1 MVKFGICGGVDKA
14 AAIKAAGWEYLEG
27 SVQGLF
33 QGVNDDT
40 AWDGQAKVE
49 STGMSVP
56 AANMLVP
63 GDLKVVGPTVDFEK
77 LTTYMTRVL
86 HRAAKCGTKTLVF
99 GSGVARNVPDGFSR
113 DEARKQILAFI
124 RMFAPIAQQAGVVV
138 VAEPLNKGECNIL
151 NSVEEAMTY
160 VKEVNHP
167 GFQCLVDSYHFWLE
181 REPLKNL
188 EVAMPWIKHVHV
200 ADEQGRVAPGK
211 SGNSDYRPFFRVLKA
226 GNYAGLISVE
236 GNINLDEYKET
247 LAYLRREWAEA

>member
-1 MVKFGICGGVDKA
+1 MVKFGICGGVDKS
-14 AAIKAAGWEYLEG
+14 AAIKAAGYDYLEG
-27 SVQGLF
+27 SVQSLF
-33 QGVNDDT
+33 QGLKDDAEWT
-40 AWDGQAKVE
+40 GKSQVE
-49 STGMSVP
+49 STRMSVP

-63 GDLKVVGPTVDFEK
+63 GDLKVVGPAVDVAK
-77 LTTYMTRVL
+77 LTTYMQRIL
-86 HRAAKCGTKTLVF
+86 PRAAKCGTKVLVF

-113 DEARKQILAFI
+113 DEARKQVLAFI
-124 RMFAPIAQQAGVVV
+124 RMFAPIAQKAGVVV

-167 GFQCLVDSYHFWLE
+167 GFACLVDSYHFWLE

-188 EVAMPWIKHVHV
+188 EAAMPWIKHVHV

-226 GNYAGLISVE
+226 GKYDGHISVE
-236 GNINLDEYKET
+236 GNINPEEYKET
-247 LAYLRREWAEA
+247 LAYLKREWEEA